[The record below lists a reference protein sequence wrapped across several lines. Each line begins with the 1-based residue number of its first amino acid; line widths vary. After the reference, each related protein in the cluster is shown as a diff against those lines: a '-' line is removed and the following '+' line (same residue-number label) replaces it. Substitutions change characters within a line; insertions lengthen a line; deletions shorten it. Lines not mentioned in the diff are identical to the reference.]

1 MTTKR
6 QKLIELAKKLNEM
19 ALKGEPNERLVA
31 KKKLNEISKKY
42 NINFDKITTS
52 VNCKKRVFKLKSY
65 SDEKDILVHSILDT
79 NPDVKLFGNE
89 QLRQIYATLSDEEFK
104 NVKEKFSFYWNEYL
118 KERDA
123 LLAAFILKNDIG
135 IVASKNDEEMDKDVT
150 AIINYM
156 DNLSPKKFNQ
166 KKLTD

>member
-31 KKKLNEISKKY
+31 KKKLNEISEKY
-42 NINFDKITTS
+42 NINFDKFTIS

-65 SDEKDILVHSILDT
+65 SDEKDILVHSIIDT

-150 AIINYM
+150 EIINYM